1 MMHSII
7 KKIFIAFFVLLS
19 GTLMAQVTLQH
30 TFVGDGYSYVS
41 YDYSSMKKEG
51 RTLKQEQELFM
62 IGAVLNGKGIPTE
75 SCISSDR
82 PDIIIP
88 TEDKKAIGVE
98 VVTYRATNN
107 AENETALYKILVEY
121 GKKVDTNDID

>member
-1 MMHSII
+1 MH
-7 KKIFIAFFVLLS
+7 
-19 GTLMAQVTLQH
+19 Q
-30 TFVGDGYSYVS
+30 
-41 YDYSSMKKEG
+41 
-51 RTLKQEQELFM
+51 
-62 IGAVLNGKGIPTE
+62 
-75 SCISSDR
+75 SDR

-88 TEDKKAIGVE
+88 TEDKNAIGVE